1 MSVLVATE
9 AAEAAAD
16 LGRFWE
22 MHDLLMDNQTS
33 LIYLDLMRYA
43 ADLGLDVDRFG
54 KDLPSRRHAARIHRD
69 IDSADASGAVGTPT
83 MFVNGRRHRAPTTST
98 PSPPPSSASWPPTCE
113 AGRQPGASGSAHP
126 AACSAPA
133 RTAVALT
140 SPRWSGRSSSSIP
153 AGLSP
158 AWGATSTRAA
168 GPARRRGRPPSRR
181 TSGGRA
187 PGPTCRPP

>member
-9 AAEAAAD
+9 AAEATAD

-54 KDLPSRRHAARIHRD
+54 KDLPSRRHAARIQRD

-98 PSPPPSSASWPPTCE
+98 PSPPPSSAS
-113 AGRQPGASGSAHP
+113 
-126 AACSAPA
+126 
-133 RTAVALT
+133 
-140 SPRWSGRSSSSIP
+140 
-153 AGLSP
+153 
-158 AWGATSTRAA
+158 
-168 GPARRRGRPPSRR
+168 
-181 TSGGRA
+181 
-187 PGPTCRPP
+187 